1 MLGPA
6 EDGGWWVLGVSRPE
20 MADCL
25 RTVPMSQPD
34 TGALT
39 AAALRNGGIDV
50 AMVDELADFDTV
62 DDLETVRRKCLADSR
77 FLRAT
82 DSVRI

>member
-1 MLGPA
+1 MA
-6 EDGGWWVLGVSRPE
+6 EHQ
-20 MADCL
+20 M

>member
-1 MLGPA
+1 
-6 EDGGWWVLGVSRPE
+6 
-20 MADCL
+20 
-25 RTVPMSQPD
+25 MSQPD

-77 FLRAT
+77 IQRCTGRLRT
-82 DSVRI
+82 SPSSWRIQQRSPSRARS